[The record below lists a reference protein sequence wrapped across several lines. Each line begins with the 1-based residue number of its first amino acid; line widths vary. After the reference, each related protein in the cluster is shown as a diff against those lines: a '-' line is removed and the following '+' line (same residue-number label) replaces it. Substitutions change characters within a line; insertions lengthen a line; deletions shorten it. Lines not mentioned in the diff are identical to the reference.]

1 MKLLNLDNSPY
12 ATRVRMQIRHKKLP
26 VDLVSSPIPLRTPE
40 FAAAYPLAKLPV
52 LELDSGENIGESTV
66 IMDYLE
72 DLYPEPALRPDTPLA
87 RAHNAMLVR
96 CADNHLAPALFP
108 LFALLLGAA
117 DGVDPQDQLALVET
131 ELGKLERLLA
141 ERPDS
146 APRSLLTGDICLT
159 TVIWYVDAL
168 AAEFDR
174 ENILAAYP
182 AVAAWWQWVRDYPS
196 VALALEEMAKG
207 HAAVMQQI
215 KGS

>member
-12 ATRVRMQIRHKKLP
+12 ASRVRIQIKHKKLP
-26 VDLVSSPIPLRTPE
+26 VDLVSSPIPLRTAE

-52 LELDSGENIGESTV
+52 LELDSGETIGESTV
-66 IMDYLE
+66 ILDYLE
-72 DLYPEPALRPDTPLA
+72 DIYPEPALIPDTPLA
-87 RAHNAMLVR
+87 RAHNGMLVR

-117 DGVDPQDQLALVET
+117 EGVDPQDQMALVEA

-141 ERPDS
+141 ARPDS

-168 AAEFDR
+168 AAEFGR
-174 ENILAAYP
+174 ENILAGYP
-182 AVAAWWQWVRDYPS
+182 AVAAWWQWVQEYPS
-196 VALALEEMAKG
+196 VAITLEEMAQA
-207 HAAVMQQI
+207 HVAVMQQI
-215 KGS
+215 RGS